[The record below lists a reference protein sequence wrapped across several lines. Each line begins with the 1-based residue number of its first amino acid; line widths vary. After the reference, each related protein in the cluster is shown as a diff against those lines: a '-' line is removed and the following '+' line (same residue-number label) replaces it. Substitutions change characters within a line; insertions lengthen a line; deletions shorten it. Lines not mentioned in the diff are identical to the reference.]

1 MEDNNEVYQSLLPA
15 DGESLKGLKYKDSKK
30 SKGFVADGYDAIAAN
45 LNAPRTQK
53 LSNIVGATDYGN
65 SSYDVQGES
74 IPQVE
79 NLEDTRANAQPW
91 IDKFGA
97 GLGTFA
103 AKTVTATAGGL
114 GSLLYGVPK
123 AIIDGEFNHIYN
135 NDFNKKVNT
144 GINNSI
150 KYSQKYD
157 IEWYTTPDNTKKD
170 PSDFARE
177 YGILEFKKL
186 IESKI

>member
-30 SKGFVADGYDAIAAN
+30 SKGFVVAGYDARAAN

-53 LSNIVGATDYGN
+53 LSNLVGPTDYGN

-79 NLEDTRANAQPW
+79 NLEDTRANAQPF
-91 IDKFGA
+91 IDKVGA

-135 NDFNKKVNT
+135 NDFNKWLDKSNESIDDTFKV
-144 GINNSI
+144 
-150 KYSQKYD
+150 YM
-157 IEWYTTPDNTKKD
+157 
-170 PSDFARE
+170 SDSERNGSFFDQTI
-177 YGILEFKKL
+177 GSSHF
-186 IESKI
+186 